1 MKHFLQ
7 PFLRRYASHW
17 GALIGLV
24 CFAVIVVMA
33 LAAPW
38 LSPTDPWDSAEM
50 PFLRPFES
58 ANAWLGT
65 DSLGRNIA
73 AGIVHGA
80 RASLLVG
87 VVATVVAVCI
97 GLLVGVPAGFL
108 GGRWD
113 DVLMRLTEIFQTIP
127 NFLFAIVLVAIF
139 QPSFGSVIAAVA
151 LVSWPPIARMA
162 RAEFMRVKSSEFVEA
177 ARVQG
182 YTRWHIV
189 WAEILPNC
197 VSPLIVMASLMV
209 ANAILLESAISFL
222 GLGDPNLMTWG
233 YMVGASRTFLRLAWW
248 MCLFPGIA
256 IFVTVLAVNL
266 MGEGLNDALNPRLH
280 RKG

>member
-1 MKHFLQ
+1 MKSF
-7 PFLRRYASHW
+7 FKRYSKNG
-17 GALIGLV
+17 GALAGLAILL
-24 CFAVIVVMA
+24 FIVVVA
-33 LAAPW
+33 VVAPW
-38 LSPTDPWDSAEM
+38 VYPVNPWDSSGA
-50 PFLRPFES
+50 PFLPPFEEPE
-58 ANAWLGT
+58 AWLGT
-65 DSLGRNIA
+65 DSMGRNILV
-73 AGIVHGA
+73 GIVHGA

-87 VVATVVAVCI
+87 LVATVVAVII
-97 GLLVGVPAGFL
+97 GLLVGIPAGFL
-108 GGRWD
+108 GGRYD
-113 DVLMRLTEIFQTIP
+113 ELLMRLTEVFQTIP
-127 NFLFAIVLVAIF
+127 SFLFAIVLVAIF
-139 QPSFGSVIAAVA
+139 EPSFESVIAAVA
-151 LVSWPPIARMA
+151 LVSWPPIARLV

-182 YTRWHIV
+182 YARRHIV
-189 WAEILPNC
+189 FQEILPNC
-197 VSPLIVMASLMV
+197 LSPLIVMSSLMV

-256 IFVTVLAVNL
+256 IFLTVLAVNL

>member
-1 MKHFLQ
+1 MKQFSKR
-7 PFLRRYASHW
+7 FVKNT
-17 GALIGLV
+17 GALWGLGILV
-24 CFAVIVVMA
+24 VIVGMA
-33 LAAPW
+33 LIANWVYPGNPWDPTAAP
-38 LSPTDPWDSAEM
+38 
-50 PFLRPFES
+50 FVRPFED
-58 ANAWLGT
+58 AQAWLGS
-65 DSLGRNIA
+65 DSLGRDIA

-87 VVATVVAVCI
+87 IVATLVAVII
-97 GLLVGVPAGFL
+97 GLVIGVPAGFL
-108 GGRWD
+108 GGRYD
-113 DVLMRLTEIFQTIP
+113 GLLMRFTEIFQTIP
-127 NFLFAIVLVAIF
+127 NFFFAIVLVAIF

-151 LVSWPPIARMA
+151 LVSWPPIARLV

-177 ARVQG
+177 AHVQG
-182 YTRWHIV
+182 FSKRHIV
-189 WAEILPNC
+189 FQEILPNC
-197 VSPLIVMASLMV
+197 ISPLIVMASLMV

-233 YMVGASRTFLRLAWW
+233 YMVGNSRTFLRLAWW

-266 MGEGLNDALNPRLH
+266 LGEGLNDALNPRLH